1 MKTPANSTF
10 SPTSDCA
17 CDSAK
22 KPAQNLASY
31 KQAMADFEAFLQ
43 AKNPSSIF
51 DTKEHKKHSV
61 SQNSTPKNSSHKDSS
76 SKNSTSPNSTSQ
88 DSNSH
93 HSTSQDSSPSFLPP
107 DFHPHFLLAF
117 WEMLLNGGKR
127 FRPNLLL
134 AVVDGLNPMLNK
146 NAFLPALALE
156 CLHTYSLIHDDLP
169 SMDNSPLRRGHPTL
183 HTSYDET
190 TAILVGDGLNTYTFY
205 LLSKCVLPPSVAIS
219 LVRELSKNGGLEGMI
234 IGQALDCHYE
244 NQKLSLEKLQTI
256 HIHKT
261 AKLIATSLK
270 MGAIIANAPS
280 ELIDKLESYGLELG
294 LFFQVRDDIIDA
306 VQDSTQAGKT
316 TQNDSAKNSYV
327 NLLGLGGARQKLNEL
342 KDKLESSLDSFP
354 KGIQK
359 NLRFLL
365 AEFFKE
371 IK

>member
-1 MKTPANSTF
+1 MKTPASPTF
-10 SPTSDCA
+10 SSTSDCA
-17 CDSAK
+17 CNPAK
-22 KPAQNLASY
+22 NPAQNLTSY
-31 KQAMADFEAFLQ
+31 KQAIADFEAFLQ

-51 DTKEHKKHSV
+51 DTKEHKKHPSL
-61 SQNSTPKNSSHKDSS
+61 QNSTPQNSSHNIPN
-76 SKNSTSPNSTSQ
+76 SKNSTAPKPILQ
-88 DSNSH
+88 DCASH
-93 HSTSQDSSPSFLPP
+93 DSSPSFLPP

-169 SMDNSPLRRGHPTL
+169 SMDNAPLRRGHPTL

-190 TAILVGDGLNTYTFY
+190 TAILVGDGLNTYAFY
-205 LLSKCVLPPSVAIS
+205 LLSECVLPPSVAIS
-219 LVRELSKNGGLEGMI
+219 LVREMSKNGGLEGMI

-280 ELIDKLESYGLELG
+280 ELIAKLESYGLELG

-316 TQNDSAKNSYV
+316 TQNDSTKNSYV
-327 NLLGLGGARQKLNEL
+327 NLLGLNGARQKLNEL

>member
-1 MKTPANSTF
+1 MKTPANSAF
-10 SPTSDCA
+10 DCASDSTSDCA
-17 CDSAK
+17 CHSATAL
-22 KPAQNLASY
+22 AQNLTSY
-31 KQAMADFEAFLQ
+31 KQAIADFEAFLHSQ
-43 AKNPSSIF
+43 NPSNIF
-51 DTKEHKKHSV
+51 DSKTCKKHS
-61 SQNSTPKNSSHKDSS
+61 SLQDSL
-76 SKNSTSPNSTSQ
+76 SQ
-88 DSNSH
+88 DFA
-93 HSTSQDSSPSFLPP
+93 SFLPP
-107 DFHPHFLLAF
+107 DFHPHFLQAF

-134 AVVDGLNPMLNK
+134 AIVDGLNPMLNK

-169 SMDNSPLRRGHPTL
+169 SMDNAPLRRGHPTL

-190 TAILVGDGLNTYTFY
+190 TAILVGDGLNTYAFY
-205 LLSKCVLPPSVAIS
+205 LLSKSVLPPSVAIS
-219 LVRELSKNGGLEGMI
+219 LVRELASSGGLEGMI

-270 MGAIIANAPS
+270 MGALIANAPS
-280 ELIDKLESYGLELG
+280 ELITKLESYGLELG

-316 TQNDSAKNSYV
+316 TQNDSTKNSYV
-327 NLLGLGGARQKLNEL
+327 NLLGLNGARQHLDKLKN
-342 KDKLESSLDSFP
+342 KLESSLDSLP
-354 KGIQK
+354 KGIQT

>member
-1 MKTPANSTF
+1 MKTPASPTF
-10 SPTSDCA
+10 SSTSDCA

-22 KPAQNLASY
+22 NPAQNLTSY
-31 KQAMADFEAFLQ
+31 KQAIADFEAFLQ
-43 AKNPSSIF
+43 AQNPSSIF
-51 DTKEHKKHSV
+51 DTKEHKKHSIL
-61 SQNSTPKNSSHKDSS
+61 QKSTPKNSSHNIPN
-76 SKNSTSPNSTSQ
+76 SKNSTAPKPISQ
-88 DSNSH
+88 DCASH
-93 HSTSQDSSPSFLPP
+93 DSSPSFLRP

-134 AVVDGLNPMLNK
+134 AVVDGLNPILNK

-169 SMDNSPLRRGHPTL
+169 SMDNAPLRRGHPTL

-190 TAILVGDGLNTYTFY
+190 TAILVGDGLNTYAFY
-205 LLSKCVLPPSVAIS
+205 LLSECVLPPSVAIS
-219 LVRELSKNGGLEGMI
+219 LVREMSKNGGLEGMI

-280 ELIDKLESYGLELG
+280 ELIAKLESYGLELG

-316 TQNDSAKNSYV
+316 TQNDSTKNSYV
-327 NLLGLGGARQKLNEL
+327 NLLGLNGARQHLDNL
-342 KDKLESSLDSFP
+342 KNKLESSLDSFP